1 MHTLKTWVKL
11 CKDMKKLSLYQSC
24 LIDKFRKSYKTL
36 LVIALFFPENINND
50 NNKNEKK
57 IMKWKKDNKVSLKQ
71 QQKYLRA
78 PFDNLKR
85 VSTTLCEEFFSISM
99 EIRKRFD
106 KKILK
111 TNFIPSGLKAHIFV
125 KKRLWRSLFF
135 VNVTKFL
142 RRPFLQNTS
151 GNWFLSYIKFPWCD
165 QGCLLNK
172 CCTSDKIWKR
182 HLLLLWDTM
191 PIPISIPC
199 AEVFEKK
206 KGVIGFFAQKI
217 LERLIYILIF
227 FQLFAFN
234 LKQLGKMFFNR
245 ETANQI
251 RSFKKN

>member
-57 IMKWKKDNKVSLKQ
+57 IRKWKKDNKVSLKQ

-78 PFDNLKR
+78 PFDNLKS
-85 VSTTLCEEFFSISM
+85 VSTTLRENFFPISI
-99 EIRKRFD
+99 EIRKRFN
-106 KKILK
+106 KQILK
-111 TNFIPSGLKAHIFV
+111 TNFIPWWLLLVLYKIS
-125 KKRLWRSLFF
+125 
-135 VNVTKFL
+135 
-142 RRPFLQNTS
+142 
-151 GNWFLSYIKFPWCD
+151 WCD

-172 CCTSDKIWKR
+172 CCTSDKIWNR

-191 PIPISIPC
+191 PIQISITC

-206 KGVIGFFAQKI
+206 LWTTNPKGVIGFFAQKM

-227 FQLFAFN
+227 FPTLC
-234 LKQLGKMFFNR
+234 
-245 ETANQI
+245 I
-251 RSFKKN
+251 

>member
-36 LVIALFFPENINND
+36 LVIALFFPPLKILIMIII
-50 NNKNEKK
+50 KMKK
-57 IMKWKKDNKVSLKQ
+57 IKKWKKDNKASLKQ
-71 QQKYLRA
+71 QQQYLGD
-78 PFDNLKR
+78 PFDNLKS
-85 VSTTLCEEFFSISM
+85 VSTTLRENFFPISI
-99 EIRKRFD
+99 EIRKRFN
-106 KKILK
+106 KQILK
-111 TNFIPSGLKAHIFV
+111 TNFIPWWLLLVLYKIS
-125 KKRLWRSLFF
+125 
-135 VNVTKFL
+135 
-142 RRPFLQNTS
+142 
-151 GNWFLSYIKFPWCD
+151 WCD

-172 CCTSDKIWKR
+172 CCTSDKIWNR

-191 PIPISIPC
+191 PIQISITC